1 LVNFNI
7 TDRAFRIYHNKM
19 VSDSNKF
26 AIGGVLVVAPLVYM
40 KKKKF
45 KGAPGL
51 GLAAGMISY
60 FVSKKLFDL

>member
-1 LVNFNI
+1 
-7 TDRAFRIYHNKM
+7 M

-26 AIGGVLVVAPLVYM
+26 AIGGVLVAAPLVYM